1 MARTPI
7 LRGLRQLVR
16 EQRAARACGLSLRH
30 WREQGAEHP
39 LRGNLTRRDFLA
51 GLAAISVAGAFPRF
65 AGAARGA
72 PRIVIVGGG
81 LAGLTCALTLADR
94 GIRATI
100 HEASSRIGGRILSNT
115 RYWDQGQVSEWG
127 GELIDTG
134 HRTIR
139 ALARRFD
146 LPLDDLLAAQ
156 PTDSQDTYSL
166 MGGYYP
172 KAQAD
177 ADFAPVFDAVTADL
191 DAAGYPTTFDHS
203 TAAGRRLDRMNL
215 YQWIETRVPGGHRSA
230 MGQLLDLAYTVEYGA
245 DTTHQSALNLVYL
258 LGYQPNNKELAVFG
272 ESDER
277 FHIRGGNAQLPRA
290 MARHLGDSA
299 FEMNSRLL
307 RIRQSAAG
315 CYELTFQTAGG
326 TRNIVADYVVLA
338 LPFSV
343 LRHID
348 YRQADFDARKHQ
360 AIQEL
365 GRGRNAKTQLQFNT
379 RIWHRHGPWPGISN
393 GSSYSDSGYQSG
405 WGVTRAQA
413 GRAGIMN
420 FYSGGSVTLAMQTT
434 CAFAT
439 AANATAYA
447 DALTTLQRA
456 ELVFP
461 GLTAQWNGKATQS
474 IPHLNPLMRAS
485 YAFYKPGQYTAFGG
499 YEGARQGG
507 VLFCG
512 DHTTQDYQ
520 GFMEGA
526 AFEGRRAAR
535 ELIRLL

>member
-7 LRGLRQLVR
+7 LRELRRLFR
-16 EQRAARACGLSLRH
+16 EQGAARACGLALRD
-30 WREQGAEHP
+30 WRERSAEQTFR
-39 LRGNLTRRDFLA
+39 RGVSRRDFLT
-51 GLAAISVAGAFPRF
+51 GLAAASVASAFPHV
-65 AGAARGA
+65 ARASGG
-72 PRIVIVGGG
+72 PRIVIVGAG

-94 GIRATI
+94 GIRATVF
-100 HEASSRIGGRILSNT
+100 EASSRVGGRVLSNT
-115 RYWDQGQVSEWG
+115 RYWDQGQISEWG

-139 ALARRFD
+139 HLARRFN

-156 PTDSQDTYSL
+156 PPGSQDTYYL
-166 MGGYYP
+166 MGGYYT

-177 ADFAPVFDAVTADL
+177 IDFAPVFDAVTADL
-191 DAAGYPTTFDHS
+191 DAAGYPTTFDQS
-203 TAAGRRLDRMNL
+203 TAAGRRLDHMSL
-215 YQWIETRVPGGHRSA
+215 YQWIETRVPGGHRSP
-230 MGQLLDLAYTVEYGA
+230 MGQLLDLAYTIEYGA
-245 DTTHQSALNLVYL
+245 ETTRQSALNLVYL
-258 LGYQPNNKELAVFG
+258 LGFQPDSKGFAVFG

-277 FHIRGGNAQLPRA
+277 FHIRGGNQQLPRA
-290 MARHLGDSA
+290 IARHLGDSA
-299 FEMNSRLL
+299 FEMNHRLL
-307 RIRQSAAG
+307 RIKQSAAG
-315 CYELTFQTAGG
+315 DYELFFQTQDG
-326 TRNIVADYVVLA
+326 TRRTLTDYVVLA

-348 YRQADFDARKHQ
+348 YSGANFDARKHR

-365 GRGRNAKTQLQFNT
+365 GRGRNAKTQLQFDT
-379 RIWHRHGPWPGISN
+379 RLWQRQGPWPGISN
-393 GSSYSDSGYQSG
+393 GSSYSDSGFHSS
-405 WGVTRAQA
+405 WDVTRAQP

-420 FYSGGSVTLAMQTT
+420 FYSGGAVTTAMQTS

-439 AANATAYA
+439 AANPGAYA
-447 DALTTLQRA
+447 DALTTLERA
-456 ELVFP
+456 EIIFP
-461 GLTAQWNGKATQS
+461 GLSAQWNGKATQS

-485 YAFYKPGQYTAFGG
+485 YAFYKPGQYTGFGG

-535 ELIRLL
+535 QLIRLL

>member
-7 LRGLRQLVR
+7 LRGLRQLAR
-16 EQRAARACGLSLRH
+16 ERHAARASGLSLRA
-30 WREQGAEHP
+30 WREHRAVYASHATV
-39 LRGNLTRRDFLA
+39 TRRDFLT
-51 GLAAISVAGAFPRF
+51 GLAAISITSAFPRL
-65 AGAARGA
+65 ASARGA
-72 PRIVIVGGG
+72 PRILIVGGG

-115 RYWDQGQVSEWG
+115 RYWEQGQVSEWG

-139 ALARRFD
+139 TLARRFA
-146 LPLDDLLAAQ
+146 LPVDDLLAAQ
-156 PTDSQDTYSL
+156 PPSSQDTYYL
-166 MGGYYP
+166 MGGYYT
-172 KAQAD
+172 KSQAD
-177 ADFAPVFDAVTADL
+177 SDFAPVYDAVVADL
-191 DAAGYPTTFDHS
+191 DAAGYPTTFNQS
-203 TAAGRRLDRMNL
+203 TAAGRALDNMSL
-215 YQWIETRVPGGHRSA
+215 YRWIETRVPGGHGSA
-230 MGQLLDLAYTVEYGA
+230 MGQLLDLAYTIEYGA
-245 DTTHQSALNLVYL
+245 DTKRQSALNLVYL
-258 LGYQPNNKELAVFG
+258 LGFQPNERELAVFG

-277 FHIRGGNAQLPRA
+277 FHIRGGNQQLPRA
-290 MARHLGDSA
+290 IARHLGENA
-299 FEMNSRLL
+299 FEMKSRLL
-307 RIRQSAAG
+307 RIKRSAARG
-315 CYELTFQTAGG
+315 YELTFHTAGG
-326 TRNIVADYVVLA
+326 THRTLADYVVLA

-348 YRQADFDARKHQ
+348 YSQAGFDARKHQ

-365 GRGRNAKTQLQFNT
+365 GRGRNAKTQLQFDT
-379 RIWHRHGPWPGISN
+379 RLWNGQGPWPGISN
-393 GSSYSDSGYQSG
+393 GSSYSDSGYQSS
-405 WGVTRAQA
+405 WEVTRAQP

-420 FYSGGSVTLAMQTT
+420 FYSADAVTKTMQTT

-439 AANATAYA
+439 ASNPSVYA
-447 DALTTLQRA
+447 DAVTTLQRA
-456 ELVFP
+456 EVVFP
-461 GLTAQWNGKATQS
+461 GLTARWNGKATQS

-535 ELIRLL
+535 ELIRLLS

>member
-7 LRGLRQLVR
+7 LRELRQLFR
-16 EQRAARACGLSLRH
+16 EQRAARANGLSLRD
-30 WREQGAEHP
+30 WRERCNEHA
-39 LRGNLTRRDFLA
+39 LREGVSRRDFLT
-51 GLAAISVAGAFPRF
+51 GLAAISVAGAFPRL
-65 AGAARGA
+65 ARAKGE
-72 PRIVIVGGG
+72 PRIAIVGAG

-94 GIRATI
+94 GVRATI
-100 HEASSRIGGRILSNT
+100 YEASGHVGGRVLSNT

-139 ALARRFD
+139 RLAHRFN
-146 LPLDDLLAAQ
+146 LPLDDLLVAQ
-156 PTDSQDTYSL
+156 PPGSQDTYYL
-166 MGGYYP
+166 TGGYYT

-177 ADFAPVFDAVTADL
+177 IDFAPVFDAVTADL
-191 DAAGYPTTFDHS
+191 DAAGYPTTFDQS
-203 TAAGRRLDRMNL
+203 TAAGRRLDRMSL
-215 YQWIETRVPGGHRSA
+215 YQWIETRVPGGHRSP
-230 MGQLLDLAYTVEYGA
+230 MGQLLDLAYTIEYGA
-245 DTTHQSALNLVYL
+245 ETTRQSALNLVYL
-258 LGYQPNNKELAVFG
+258 LGFQPDSNGFAVFG

-277 FHIRGGNAQLPRA
+277 FHIRGGNQQLPRA
-290 MARHLGDSA
+290 IARHLGDNA
-299 FEMNSRLL
+299 FEMNHRLL
-307 RIRQSAAG
+307 RIKQSPAG
-315 CYELTFQTAGG
+315 GYELVFQTQGA
-326 TRNIVADYVVLA
+326 TRRTLADYVVLA

-348 YRQADFDARKHQ
+348 YSRAAFDARKHQ

-365 GRGRNAKTQLQFNT
+365 GRGRNAKTQLQFNA
-379 RIWHRHGPWPGISN
+379 RLWQRQGPWPGVSN

-405 WGVTRAQA
+405 WDVTRAQS
-413 GRAGIMN
+413 GQAGIMN
-420 FYSGGSVTLAMQTT
+420 FYSGGAVTTALQTT

-439 AANATAYA
+439 AANPDAYA
-447 DALTTLQRA
+447 DALLMLQRA
-456 ELVFP
+456 EVVFP
-461 GLTAQWNGKATQS
+461 GLSAQWNGKATQS